1 MNCSIKDIPI
11 MLTVQQISILDNDH
25 TTGATSNFLIFMLV
39 KDYRV
44 NIYIYIYTYIY
55 IYIYSE
61 YIYIHIYIYT
71 YVLYIYIFIKYIKY
85 LYKILYKI
93 CTV

>member
-55 IYIYSE
+55 IYSE
-61 YIYIHIYIYT
+61 YIYIYTYIHIYICII
-71 YVLYIYIFIKYIKY
+71 YIY
-85 LYKILYKI
+85 L
-93 CTV
+93 

>member
-55 IYIYSE
+55 IYIYIVNI

-71 YVLYIYIFIKYIKY
+71 YVLYIYI
-85 LYKILYKI
+85 YKIHKI
-93 CTV
+93 FI

>member
-55 IYIYSE
+55 IYSE
-61 YIYIHIYIYT
+61 YIYIYIYT
-71 YVLYIYIFIKYIKY
+71 YIHMYYIYIFIKYIKY

-93 CTV
+93 CTI

>member
-71 YVLYIYIFIKYIKY
+71 YVLYIYI
-85 LYKILYKI
+85 YKIHKI
-93 CTV
+93 FI

>member
-55 IYIYSE
+55 IYIYIVNI
-61 YIYIHIYIYT
+61 YIYTYIHIYICII
-71 YVLYIYIFIKYIKY
+71 YIY
-85 LYKILYKI
+85 L
-93 CTV
+93 

>member
-61 YIYIHIYIYT
+61 YIYIYIYT
-71 YVLYIYIFIKYIKY
+71 YIHMYYIYIFIKYIKY

-93 CTV
+93 CTI

>member
-55 IYIYSE
+55 IYIYIVNI
-61 YIYIHIYIYT
+61 YIYTYIHIYICII
-71 YVLYIYIFIKYIKY
+71 YIYI
-85 LYKILYKI
+85 YKIHKI
-93 CTV
+93 FI